1 MLQLLLLLLFCIS
14 HDYSI
19 NRIAIPLVSSCS
31 SSKVEIR
38 FERIVRSNPHREYFY
53 VYSGSSASGSAY
65 WSQPRI
71 TSTYTTINYDVCLT
85 PGTHAMKLTVTGQSG
100 WATGSKVK
108 VKMGSTILGTY
119 TLNSGTSTVKTFTV
133 PSGPNLSN
141 VDYRVKS
148 YALEK
153 GVYFEVSPLNH
164 ANNIKYSISSGSL
177 PSGMSLG
184 AATGKIY
191 GRPTTVI
198 ESSRSVSIKIY
209 TSSSNYVT
217 RVLSFRTFENPTYCS
232 SGRVL
237 ISISRTTR
245 ADAYEEYFTIYKGSS
260 FVYQQPSIMSSTSYS
275 WTICLATGSYSIK
288 VTDTYGDGWSSGS
301 SVTLKNG
308 GMNIGTYRLNSGT
321 SDSYS
326 FTVIQPVD
334 LTKINYPN
342 TVYKATINSY
352 FNTSPRGDTNSVFY
366 EIYSGSL
373 PRGFSLDKNSGAIS
387 GRCEDLVT
395 ALRVSIKM
403 YVTDDYYRIVNL
415 QFNVQCASG
424 YHTAFINRR
433 TSSLSFQEVFF
444 IYEGK
449 GTSGSRRFTQPD
461 IIDNASYSWF
471 ACLSNSIH
479 TLEMIDSYGNGWS
492 SGSYVT
498 IKQNGKTLSYTLS
511 TGRTELVYFTADGTS
526 VSSSWITVIVIVII
540 VIVIII
546 LIGCCCKTRNN
557 TNKKQLPKAHEN
569 KPKPVEKPSKPTE
582 VKVKI

>member
-1 MLQLLLLLLFCIS
+1 MLQLLFIFLFCILP
-14 HDYSI
+14 DYSI
-19 NRIAIPLVSSCS
+19 NRIAIPLVTSCS
-31 SSKVEIR
+31 SGKVEIR

-85 PGTHAMKLTVTGQSG
+85 TGTHAMKLTAIGQSG
-100 WATGSKVK
+100 WATGSKVV
-108 VKMGSTILGTY
+108 VKMGGTTLGTY

-141 VDYRVKS
+141 VNYRDKN
-148 YALEK
+148 YALQK

-164 ANNIKYSISSGSL
+164 ASNIKYSISSGSL
-177 PSGMSLG
+177 PPGMSLG
-184 AATGKIY
+184 AATGKIS
-191 GRPTTVI
+191 GKPTTVN
-198 ESSRSVSIKIY
+198 ESSKSVSIKIF

-217 RVLSFRTFENPTYCS
+217 RSLTFRTFENPTYCS

-237 ISISRTTR
+237 ISISRSTR
-245 ADAYEEYFTIYKGSS
+245 ADAYEESFSIYKGSS
-260 FVYQQPSIMSSTSYS
+260 FVYGQPSIMSSTSYS
-275 WTICLATGSYSIK
+275 WAVCLATGSYSIK
-288 VTDTYGDGWSSGS
+288 LMDSYGDGWSSGS

-308 GMNIGTYRLNSGT
+308 GMNIGTYRLNSGS

-334 LTKINYPN
+334 LTKINYIN
-342 TVYKATINSY
+342 TVFKATINSY
-352 FNTSPRGDTNSVFY
+352 FNTSPRGDTNNVFY

-373 PRGFSLDKNSGAIS
+373 PRGFILDKNSGTIS

-395 ALRVSIKM
+395 ALRVSIKI
-403 YVTDDYYRIVNL
+403 YVNNDYYRIVNL

-433 TSSLSFQEVFF
+433 TSSFSFQEAFF

-449 GTSGSRRFTQPD
+449 GTSGLRRFVQPD
-461 IIDNASYSWF
+461 VIDNSSYSWF
-471 ACLSNSIH
+471 ACLSDSIH

-498 IKQNGKTLSYTLS
+498 IKQNGKAQTFALNSGLS
-511 TGRTELVYFTADGTS
+511 ELIYFTADGMA
-526 VSSSWITVIVIVII
+526 VSNNWIIVAIVVIV
-540 VIVIII
+540 VIII
-546 LIGCCCKTRNN
+546 IIIICCCRKASNN
-557 TNKKQLPKAHEN
+557 TNKKQLPKTKEN
-569 KPKPVEKPSKPTE
+569 KPTQVEKPVKPAE

>member
-1 MLQLLLLLLFCIS
+1 MLQLLFIFLFCILP
-14 HDYSI
+14 DYSI
-19 NRIAIPLVSSCS
+19 NRIAIPLVTSCS
-31 SSKVEIR
+31 SGKVEIR

-85 PGTHAMKLTVTGQSG
+85 TGTHAMKLTVIGQSG
-100 WATGSKVK
+100 WATGSKVV
-108 VKMGSTILGTY
+108 VKMGGTTLGTY

-141 VDYRVKS
+141 VNYRDKN
-148 YALEK
+148 YALQK

-164 ANNIKYSISSGSL
+164 ASNIKYSISSGSL
-177 PSGMSLG
+177 PPGMSLG
-184 AATGKIY
+184 AATGKIS
-191 GRPTTVI
+191 GKPTTVN
-198 ESSRSVSIKIY
+198 ESSKSVSIKIF

-217 RVLSFRTFENPTYCS
+217 RTLTFRTFENPTYCS

-237 ISISRTTR
+237 ISISRSTR
-245 ADAYEEYFTIYKGSS
+245 ADAYEESFSIYKGSS
-260 FVYQQPSIMSSTSYS
+260 FVYGQPSIMSSTSYS
-275 WTICLATGSYSIK
+275 WAVCLATGSYSIK
-288 VTDTYGDGWSSGS
+288 LMDSYGDGWSSGS

-308 GMNIGTYRLNSGT
+308 GMNIGTYRLNSGS

-334 LTKINYPN
+334 LTKINYIN
-342 TVYKATINSY
+342 TVFKATINSY
-352 FNTSPRGDTNSVFY
+352 FNTSPRGDTNNVFY

-373 PRGFSLDKNSGAIS
+373 PRGFILDKNSGTIS

-395 ALRVSIKM
+395 ALRVSIKI
-403 YVTDDYYRIVNL
+403 YVNNDYYRIVNL

-433 TSSLSFQEVFF
+433 TSSFSFQEAFF

-449 GTSGSRRFTQPD
+449 GTSGSRRFGQPD
-461 IIDNASYSWF
+461 VIDNSSYSWF
-471 ACLSNSIH
+471 ACLSDSIH

-498 IKQNGKTLSYTLS
+498 IKQNGKAQTFALNSGLS
-511 TGRTELVYFTADGTS
+511 ELIYFTADGMA
-526 VSSSWITVIVIVII
+526 VSNNWIIVAIVVIV
-540 VIVIII
+540 VIII
-546 LIGCCCKTRNN
+546 IIIICCCRKASNN
-557 TNKKQLPKAHEN
+557 TNKKQLPKTKEN
-569 KPKPVEKPSKPTE
+569 KPTQVEKPVKPAE